1 MSDVASTETPLI
13 VVGVDG
19 SDASKDALRWA
30 VHQSELAGAAL
41 HAIMCWRV
49 PNTFYGG
56 GVPGVLERDLAAESQ
71 AAFDQLVTEVLG
83 EHGAA
88 TLTATAVEGHAAEE
102 LLKASEGAELL
113 VVGSRGRGA
122 FAGMLLGSISDYLVS
137 HAPCPVVVVR
147 HQAA

>member
-30 VHQSELAGAAL
+30 VRQAALAGATL
-41 HAIMCWRV
+41 QAIMCWRV

-56 GVPGVLERDLAAESQ
+56 GVPLVLERDLAAESQ
-71 AAFDQLVTEVLG
+71 AAFDELIKEVVG
-83 EHGAA
+83 EDGA
-88 TLTATAVEGHAAEE
+88 TKLTAKAVEGHAAAE

-113 VVGSRGRGA
+113 VVGNRGRGA

-147 HQAA
+147 HQAE